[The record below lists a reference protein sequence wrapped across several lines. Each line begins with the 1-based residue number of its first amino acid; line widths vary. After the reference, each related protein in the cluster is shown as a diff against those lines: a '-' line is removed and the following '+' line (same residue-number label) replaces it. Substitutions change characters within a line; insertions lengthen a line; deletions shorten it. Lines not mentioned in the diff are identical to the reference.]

1 MIYNFYLDFLCKKAE
16 GLEPLRFFSFFMP
29 LFFAIQSYRV
39 LLCISA
45 KPYVSGKKW
54 FMVLL
59 PLV

>member
-16 GLEPLRFFSFFMP
+16 GLEPLRYFSFFIP

-45 KPYVSGKKW
+45 KPYVSEK
-54 FMVLL
+54 
-59 PLV
+59 